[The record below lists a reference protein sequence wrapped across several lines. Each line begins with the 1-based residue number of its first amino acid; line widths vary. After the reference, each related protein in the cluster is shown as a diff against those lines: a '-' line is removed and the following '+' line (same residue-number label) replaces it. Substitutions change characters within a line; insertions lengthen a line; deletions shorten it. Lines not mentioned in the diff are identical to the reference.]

1 MYDGW
6 RESCMAVST
15 KGGWRQINRWGAFR
29 TAFAASVSRTAY
41 LSGMGKLL
49 VLIVAL
55 AIVYYI
61 GKEVVGAFR
70 HLSDED
76 LADYWADRVKKNNIK
91 AFRRM
96 SEHLGSCDKCRD
108 RLDQIRQTEAG
119 PGADAPFIERKY

>member
-1 MYDGW
+1 
-6 RESCMAVST
+6 
-15 KGGWRQINRWGAFR
+15 
-29 TAFAASVSRTAY
+29 
-41 LSGMGKLL
+41 MGKIL
-49 VLIVAL
+49 VLIVVL

-76 LADYWADRVKKNNIK
+76 LSDFWAGRTQKADIK

-108 RLDQIRQTEAG
+108 RLDEIRKTEAG
-119 PGADAPFIERKY
+119 PGADAPLIERRY